1 MFRSSTV
8 KKKDEDPAHALNA
21 ALRLLTRREYSI
33 LELYT
38 KLSQKY
44 TKEAVKDAL
53 KKCIDNS
60 WQSEE
65 RYMEML
71 FNHLKNQCYGPRKVV
86 MEASKKG
93 VKSEYYQ
100 QYLDETDWI
109 EIALTFLNKKIPNDL
124 ELTFENK
131 QKYLASLAR
140 RGFSTSDC
148 LEAMERYESERFLSN

>member
-53 KKCIDNS
+53 KNVLITAGSQNSVIWKC
-60 WQSEE
+60 
-65 RYMEML
+65 
-71 FNHLKNQCYGPRKVV
+71 
-86 MEASKKG
+86 
-93 VKSEYYQ
+93 
-100 QYLDETDWI
+100 
-109 EIALTFLNKKIPNDL
+109 
-124 ELTFENK
+124 
-131 QKYLASLAR
+131 SLII
-140 RGFSTSDC
+140 
-148 LEAMERYESERFLSN
+148 

>member
-38 KLSQKY
+38 KLYQRY
-44 TKEAVKDAL
+44 TKEAVKDAI
-53 KKCIDNS
+53 KKCIDNN

-86 MEASKKG
+86 MEATKKG
-93 VKSEYYQ
+93 VK
-100 QYLDETDWI
+100 LI
-109 EIALTFLNKKIPNDL
+109 GLRLL
-124 ELTFENK
+124 
-131 QKYLASLAR
+131 
-140 RGFSTSDC
+140 
-148 LEAMERYESERFLSN
+148 